1 MPATL
6 AAPIKSAFRRA
17 ADAMQG
23 GDAPKRLADALARI
37 TQLKARLAE
46 IESQD
51 RKHAARFNSYVE
63 QARKKFEASK
73 SFEDELALVLAEVAL
88 NWHRENATTPAQRAQ
103 MMLAQYTQQGGGST
117 LEGEAFE
124 KFVAEVPD
132 WRLPLESALKAKAE
146 IAEESYQKTV
156 ALVQGQLEGFGAD
169 SVTADPRVRSARKES
184 VRSQQ
189 LAQRFAEAKDLAAW
203 QLALN
208 ALFPE
213 VK

>member
-23 GDAPKRLADALARI
+23 GDAPKRLTDALARI
-37 TQLKARLAE
+37 GQLKARLAE
-46 IESQD
+46 IETQV
-51 RKHAARFNSYVE
+51 RKHAARFSDHVTRCRE
-63 QARKKFEASK
+63 KFEASK